1 MGMEKKNSIDGLAH
15 NFVFMGNEEGCKIV
29 GDMIRKLRAEHYR
42 DMYGGNKKIHQ
53 GGKGRIKSSF

>member
-1 MGMEKKNSIDGLAH
+1 MGIKKNSIDGLAH

-42 DMYGGNKKIHQ
+42 HMYGGDKKIHQ
-53 GGKGRIKSSF
+53 GVKGRKKSSF